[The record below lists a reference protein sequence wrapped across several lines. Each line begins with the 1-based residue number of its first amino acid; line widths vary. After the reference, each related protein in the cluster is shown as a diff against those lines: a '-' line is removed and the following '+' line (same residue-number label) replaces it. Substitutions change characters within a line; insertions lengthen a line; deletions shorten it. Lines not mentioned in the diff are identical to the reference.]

1 MESSSVD
8 IPPASLTEGQTVQRR
23 YTVLT
28 APRQSLADAM
38 GLPPETRLVDIGFC
52 SATTIRGGRRW
63 VQVRCE
69 TASGIRIAGQ
79 EPEQRTR
86 AALALV
92 PRPALPS
99 EDQHQQSDDDQK
111 TNQKN
116 DADRAAE
123 KLEHEGYSFGWVHLL
138 RLGYR
143 RIVQSPAAK
152 ADG

>member
-1 MESSSVD
+1 MD
-8 IPPASLTEGQTVQRR
+8 IPPASFTEGQTVQRR

-28 APRQSLADAM
+28 APHQSLAEAM

-52 SATTIRGGRRW
+52 SATTIRAGRRW
-63 VQVRCE
+63 VQVCCE
-69 TASGIRIAGQ
+69 SATDLPSARQPTVPRSRV
-79 EPEQRTR
+79 
-86 AALALV
+86 ALAIV
-92 PRPALPS
+92 PQPALLS
-99 EDQHQQSDDDQK
+99 ENQHQQPDDDQK
-111 TNQKN
+111 ANQKN

-143 RIVQSPAAK
+143 RIVQSPTAK

>member
-1 MESSSVD
+1 MD
-8 IPPASLTEGQTVQRR
+8 IPPASFTEGRTIPRR

-28 APRQSLADAM
+28 APHQSLADAM
-38 GLPPETRLVDIGFC
+38 GLPPETRLIDIGLC

-63 VQVRCE
+63 VQVQYE
-69 TASGIRIAGQ
+69 TATDTSCARQAFV
-79 EPEQRTR
+79 QRSKI
-86 AALALV
+86 ALAIV
-92 PRPALPS
+92 PRPDVPS
-99 EDQHQQSDDDQK
+99 ENQHQQPDDHQQA
-111 TNQKN
+111 NQKN
-116 DADRAAE
+116 DADCAAE